1 VSLVISA
8 ADLAAMRRHG
18 EREYPHEAC
27 GLIGGVWEGTERQV
41 RRLIPVANARLDSPR
56 NRYLIEPEAFRQA
69 TDELGRTGLDV
80 LGVYHSHPDHPAQP
94 SAFDR
99 EHAWPRLSYVIVS
112 VAGGKSGALKHWV
125 LDDDR
130 AAFHEEAVTIN
141 EGMTSWQS
149 RY

>member
-1 VSLVISA
+1 
-8 ADLAAMRRHG
+8 M
-18 EREYPHEAC
+18 
-27 GLIGGVWEGTERQV
+27 RQV
-41 RRLIPVANARLDSPR
+41 RRLIPVANARQDSPR
-56 NRYLIEPEAFRQA
+56 NRYLIDPDAFRRA
-69 TDELGRTGLDV
+69 TVELERTGLDV

-112 VAGGKSGALKHWV
+112 VAGGTSGALTHWV

-130 AAFHEEAVTIN
+130 VAFHEEGVTIN